1 VGLVEA
7 DIQANLNFVRK
18 RISMA
23 CQRVGRSPAEV
34 TLIAVTKTVKPPEIE
49 TAFNLGIRNFGE
61 NRIQE
66 AAEKIDALGY
76 LKPGPVWHMIGHLQS
91 NKVKAA
97 LDLFDVIQSVDSL
110 GLAEAINQRAQGK
123 TEKVP
128 VFLQINIA
136 GETTKSGFSLEESG
150 SSFLAI
156 RKLPRLEVRG
166 LMTIAPQ
173 VENPEQVRPVFRR
186 LRELRDSF
194 QLQHL
199 SMGMTDDFE
208 VAVEEGAT
216 MIRIGRA
223 IFGERN

>member
-1 VGLVEA
+1 VGLPQT
-7 DIQANLNFVRK
+7 DIKANLETVQK
-18 RISMA
+18 RIARA
-23 CQRVGRSPAEV
+23 CQRAGRSPDEI
-34 TLIAVTKTVKPPEIE
+34 TLIAVTKTVKPIEIE

-66 AAEKIDALGY
+66 AGEKIKVLNH
-76 LKPGPVWHMIGHLQS
+76 LLPGPVWHMIGHLQS

-110 GLAEAINQRAQGK
+110 GMAEAINQRAQGK
-123 TEKVP
+123 IEKIP
-128 VFLQINIA
+128 VLLQINIA
-136 GETTKSGFSLEESG
+136 AETTKSGFSLNEVE
-150 SSFLAI
+150 SSFPTILRMARI
-156 RKLPRLEVRG
+156 EVRG
-166 LMTIAPQ
+166 LMTIAPL

-194 QLQHL
+194 DLQHL

-223 IFGERN
+223 IFGERR

>member
-1 VGLVEA
+1 LPQA
-7 DIQANLNFVRK
+7 DIQANLNSMRNS
-18 RISMA
+18 ISSA
-23 CQRVGRSPAEV
+23 CQRVDRSPDEV
-34 TLIAVTKTVKPPEIE
+34 TLIAVTKTVDPVLIE
-49 TAFNLGIRNFGE
+49 AAFNAGVRNFGE
-61 NRIQE
+61 NRVQE

-123 TEKVP
+123 IEKVP
-128 VFLQINIA
+128 VLLQINIA
-136 GETTKSGFSLEESG
+136 GETAKTGFSLEEIG

-166 LMTIAPQ
+166 LMTIAPL
-173 VENPEQVRPVFRR
+173 VENPEQARPVFRR
-186 LRELRDSF
+186 LRELRDYF